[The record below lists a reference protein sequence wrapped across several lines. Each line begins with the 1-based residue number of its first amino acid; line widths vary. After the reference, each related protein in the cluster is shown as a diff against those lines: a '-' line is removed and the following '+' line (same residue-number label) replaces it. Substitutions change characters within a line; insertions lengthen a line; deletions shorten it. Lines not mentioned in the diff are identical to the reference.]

1 MLIEKPK
8 KTPKII
14 KRITR
19 KIGEKM
25 AGYQFIHVES
35 YARKAGKDKTG
46 GLSVRDVVAE
56 AGREAGN
63 CPHVDQPQPPA
74 VIFGS
79 LDQVEH
85 EVNTWADS
93 MTDTKGRKL
102 RADGLC
108 LLAGVI
114 SLPREEEKHW
124 NRFRKGAMEYL
135 HQTYGERLKAVLE
148 HQDEAHP
155 HLHFYV
161 VPKLGE
167 RFETVHEGR
176 AAAAR
181 ARAEGLVKGEQ
192 NRAYKEAMRAFQ
204 DDFSRKV
211 GQPFGLTRLGPG
223 RRRLTRKA
231 WQAEQAQ
238 AKALA
243 EVERT
248 AKKRHEHY
256 KAQGLEAGRQQAQ
269 AEAQKLGA
277 KVGAVVT
284 GFASRWHKPSKQ
296 AKAEAE
302 AIRVQAQSYA
312 DRSKEQAERLVQDER
327 RQRQTAQRELEKQRN
342 ITTNTEAEN
351 KRLQRE
357 LEGYR
362 STPSYGKSNKFKP
375 T

>member
-1 MLIEKPK
+1 
-8 KTPKII
+8 
-14 KRITR
+14 
-19 KIGEKM
+19 M

-35 YARKAGKDKTG
+35 YARKAGKGKAG

-74 VIFGS
+74 VLFGS

-135 HQTYGERLKAVLE
+135 QQTYGERLKAVVE

-167 RFETVHEGR
+167 RFETIHQGK

-181 ARAEGLVKGEQ
+181 ARADGEAKGEQ
-192 NRAYKEAMRAFQ
+192 NRAYKEAMRAYQ
-204 DDFSRKV
+204 DDFSKKV

-223 RRRLTRKA
+223 RRRLSRVA
-231 WQAEQAQ
+231 WQAEQKQ

-256 KAQGLEAGRQQAQ
+256 KAQGLAEGKARAEADAQ
-269 AEAQKLGA
+269 ALGS

-284 GFASRWHKPSKQ
+284 GLASRWHKPSQQ
-296 AKAEAE
+296 AKADAE
-302 AIRVQAQSYA
+302 AIKQQAQAYA
-312 DRSKEQAERLVQDER
+312 DRAKEQAERLVQDER
-327 RQRQTAQRELEKQRN
+327 RQRQTAQRELEKQKN
-342 ITTNTEAEN
+342 ITANTEAEN

-362 STPSYGKSNKFKP
+362 GTPSNRQGHKFKP